1 MSSESIIV
9 ISKQKNQKPEKVFKC
24 EVTITKNSSTHEI
37 RLDGYYQDQPIRPYP
52 ISLKSLADVE
62 IKNKQSSYKDVSYPT
77 DDFGY
82 KQECHNVEC
91 IDNPYNVIFEILDGI
106 KSKIGEF
113 EEISFTGTGGYL
125 DIEKLK
131 EKYPEIKSK

>member
-9 ISKQKNQKPEKVFKC
+9 ISKQKNQKPQKIFKC
-24 EVTITKNSSTHEI
+24 EVTIAQNSNTYEI
-37 RLDGYYQDQPIRPYP
+37 SLDGYYLDQPMRSYP
-52 ISLKSLADVE
+52 ISLKPLADVE
-62 IKNKQSSYKDVSYPT
+62 INNKQLSYKDVSYVT

-91 IDNPYNVIFEILDGI
+91 INNPYNAIFEILDGI

-113 EEISFTGTGGYL
+113 EEISCTGGYL

-131 EKYPEIKSK
+131 EKYPEIKFI